1 MIAHAKMLLIRL
13 DLETHRRL
21 RLLSRKRQQSMRAI
35 LTELLMAELEADD
48 DDTMPQQSMATPAT
62 QQFGVHD
69 PRRYRRLA

>member
-35 LTELLMAELEADD
+35 LTELLMAELEADEEQ
-48 DDTMPQQSMATPAT
+48 TTRFPNKAWQLL
-62 QQFGVHD
+62 
-69 PRRYRRLA
+69 PRSNSQP